1 MDSLMWC
8 GRVRRGVD
16 SGSRHRLD
24 GVGRK
29 KSPAFRRGGTGIRR
43 GPMNSRPSSA
53 TTDVGARF
61 AQPSHTVM
69 AISAARSVLD
79 RAPVIRLLLVV

>member
-1 MDSLMWC
+1 MWC
-8 GRVRRGVD
+8 GLVRRGVD

-29 KSPAFRRGGTGIRR
+29 KNPAFGGAGRVSGIPSFKGNDRRGRK
-43 GPMNSRPSSA
+43 
-53 TTDVGARF
+53 F
-61 AQPSHTVM
+61 AQPSHIVM

-79 RAPVIRLLLVV
+79 SAPVIRLLLVV